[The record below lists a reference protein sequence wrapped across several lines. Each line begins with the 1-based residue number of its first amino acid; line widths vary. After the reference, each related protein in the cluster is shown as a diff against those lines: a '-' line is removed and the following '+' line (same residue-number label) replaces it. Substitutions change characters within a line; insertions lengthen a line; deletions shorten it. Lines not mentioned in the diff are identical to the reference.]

1 MTTIISAPVRVH
13 QGEPGS
19 YDFTVTGQNWTGW
32 TGTAKF
38 KRTPQAVTRSDYYA
52 SEVEP
57 ILEVD
62 VTADAAG
69 LIQVG
74 WTAAQADLFPALPR
88 LGLFRRAVCE
98 VSMTDGVDVQKFQ
111 ARVMVGTKV

>member
-1 MTTIISAPVRVH
+1 MTTIISAPVRVY
-13 QGEPGS
+13 QGVPGS

-38 KRTPQAVTRSDYYA
+38 KRTPQAVTRNDYYTNQI
-52 SEVEP
+52 EP

-62 VTADAAG
+62 VTAGAAG

-98 VSMTDGVDVQKFQ
+98 VSMSNGVDTKKYQ
-111 ARVMVGTKV
+111 ARVMVGAKI

>member
-1 MTTIISAPVRVH
+1 MTTIISAPVRVY

-19 YDFTVTGQNWTGW
+19 YDFTVEGQDWTGW

-38 KRTPQAVTRSDYYA
+38 KRAPQAVTRSDWYSDA
-52 SEVEP
+52 VEP
-57 ILEVD
+57 ILEVAVD
-62 VTADAAG
+62 ADAAG

-98 VSMTDGVDVQKFQ
+98 VSMTDGTDVQKFQ

>member
-1 MTTIISAPVRVH
+1 MTTIISAPVSVY

-19 YDFTVTGQNWTGW
+19 YDFTVTGQDWTGW

-38 KRTPQAVTRSDYYA
+38 KRAVGAVTRNSDY
-52 SEVEP
+52 SSDVDP
-57 ILEVD
+57 ILEVTVD
-62 VTADAAG
+62 ADAAG

-88 LGLFRRAVCE
+88 LGRFRQAVCE
-98 VSMTDGVDVQKFQ
+98 VSMTDGTDVKKYQ
-111 ARVMVGTKV
+111 ARVMVGAKI

>member
-1 MTTIISAPVRVH
+1 MTTIISAPVRVY

-38 KRTPQAVTRSDYYA
+38 KRAPKAVTRSDYYA
-52 SEVEP
+52 SDVEP
-57 ILEVD
+57 ILEVP

-88 LGLFRRAVCE
+88 LGLFRRGVCE
-98 VSMTDGVDVQKFQ
+98 VSMTNGTDVQKFQ
-111 ARVMVGTKV
+111 ARVMVAASI

>member
-1 MTTIISAPVRVH
+1 MTTIISAPVRVY

-19 YDFTVTGQNWTGW
+19 YDFTVTGQDWTGW

-38 KRTPQAVTRSDYYA
+38 KRTPQAVTRSNGYD

-57 ILEVD
+57 ILEVAVD
-62 VTADAAG
+62 ADAAG

-98 VSMTDGVDVQKFQ
+98 VSMTDGTDTKKYQ
-111 ARVMVGTKV
+111 ARVMVGAKI